1 MFLMLIFVG
10 IMPLLLLSFVSLNQ
24 ASQNVIK
31 EIEVKH
37 NLFTDLTQKSIAS
50 YFSQR
55 EGEALLLSHSKIL
68 RQGLEGLNS
77 FSLSKEEKNLLFE
90 EFSEFFSVGVDQ
102 YGYTDIFVTN
112 QYKEVVFSLNY
123 DPLDM
128 APVAVT
134 GNYISQAFDG
144 KQQWSEIFR
153 NSFINDNI
161 LILSTPVSGSKSQAS
176 EPIGTVNIVLNQ
188 KDIDSIV
195 HSGVDILGQSSTAFL
210 SDLEGVLQSH
220 IFNYDDQ
227 DYTLLESTYHELFND
242 SMLKSIS
249 KVRVG
254 SEDFNLVVALEK
266 EEAFESIDDMEKK
279 LFGLTGLAVILSTIV
294 AWIIAKNIQSPIKKI
309 IEKSKLL
316 SNYDLRVDFKNY
328 DASVSKNEM
337 RVLERSMAQ
346 ISSAFKTLLKEVHE
360 ASQDLLESA
369 VAVSNQSSS
378 VHGDGEEITHAIENI
393 ATDAQKQYGQAK
405 DGYDSVVELSRIL
418 TSQEEQMDTMIEVLK
433 DMNGVL
439 KKGEQ
444 VIDGLT
450 VSNNTSSTHSQ
461 RVHKRIIQ
469 SVADAK
475 NIEDASFLIKN
486 IAEKTNLLALNASI
500 EAARAGEHGRGF
512 SVVAEEIR
520 LLADQSKEAT
530 ATISTMINALREDHQ
545 EVLNSVEELSNVSGQ
560 TSEMVEHT
568 KSHYET
574 IHSQSDALT
583 LYVDLLSDSIGSI
596 KSIREHV
603 KKDLEALLESS
614 EMTASKT
621 QTVSGYVYSQNQST
635 LDISLESKSLTS
647 LAEKLKSMVG
657 TFKYQ

>member
-77 FSLSKEEKNLLFE
+77 FSLSTEEKNLLFE

-583 LYVDLLSDSIGSI
+583 LYVDLLSDSIGNI